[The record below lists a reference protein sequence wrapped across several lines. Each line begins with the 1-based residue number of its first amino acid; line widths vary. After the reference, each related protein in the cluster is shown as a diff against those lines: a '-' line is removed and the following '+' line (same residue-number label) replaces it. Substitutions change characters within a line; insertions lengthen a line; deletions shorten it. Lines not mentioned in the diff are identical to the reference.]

1 MRREGVRGGGMWLTE
16 HLPLQ
21 NILHQSLQLQ
31 SEHPGDEIRSIEG
44 LFTRQKV
51 LFDLLPIWVA
61 GERGEEIWAI
71 ELGG

>member
-1 MRREGVRGGGMWLTE
+1 MRGGIWLTE

-31 SEHPGDEIRSIEG
+31 SEHPGNEIRSIDG
-44 LFTRQKV
+44 LFARQKV
-51 LFDLLPIWVA
+51 LLDLLPIRVP
-61 GERGEEIWAI
+61 GERGEEVWTA